1 MGILRLKKFSP
12 AIFGAI
18 LISFTLPFIDVSC
31 NGQKIRSFSGKE
43 LIQGTTINEPDM
55 FGGVTPHKIS
65 PEPLAGLVFICAVIG
80 LIVSFRRPKK
90 GVLICSIASWL
101 GVVLLWLLFT
111 KVKNDALR
119 ETGGMIGVTAGAGF
133 WLAMVLFL
141 ASGVMNV
148 FLLGRVSAEKELSEK
163 GGGENGS

>member
-1 MGILRLKKFSP
+1 MDILRLKKFSP

-18 LISFTLPFIDVSC
+18 LLCFVLPFIDVSC
-31 NGQKIRSFSGKE
+31 NGQVVRSFSGKE
-43 LIQGTTINEPDM
+43 MVQGTTVYEPDM

-65 PEPLAGLVFICAVIG
+65 PEPLAFLAFICAVIG
-80 LIVSFRRPKK
+80 LVVSFRRIKK
-90 GVLICSIASWL
+90 SALICSLASCL

-133 WLAMVLFL
+133 WLALLLFL
-141 ASGVMNV
+141 AAGCLNV